1 MEQNPFL
8 FGIYLGGVAGIDN
21 EVGLTVSKADKPGA
35 ICQALDTLQGEKNL
49 FIVRNYL
56 HFKGVP
62 QIDSVNEAVQNAHQ
76 YCGPN
81 RKLDLVLCFQTTV
94 YSSSIWQQFIHQ
106 VLDYYGPVL
115 HSIQI
120 AEEPNM
126 YQFPGDGTFPQ
137 ISQVIVDGVIFAK
150 QEIRKRGLPI
160 QVGFNAVPCFDKA
173 DPFWNSLRQLL
184 DASFLDSLDY
194 VGLDFFPDV
203 FRPINPD
210 SQEGDIH
217 KMVEGLLHH
226 FRDVNLKTTGID
238 QTISIRITEHG
249 WPTGPT
255 RSPERQAYLLN
266 TIIRG
271 IYACRTELNITHYE
285 LFSLRDA
292 DSENPNLFYQFGL
305 LQDDYSAKP
314 AFYTY
319 QQLIEELSS

>member
-1 MEQNPFL
+1 MEQQPFL

-21 EVGLTVSKADKPGA
+21 EVGLTVSKADKPDA
-35 ICQALDTLQGEKNL
+35 IRQALATLQGEKKL

-56 HFKGVP
+56 HFKGDP
-62 QIDSVNEAVQNAHQ
+62 QLDSANEAVQHAHQ
-76 YCGPN
+76 YCGPK
-81 RKLDLVLCFQTTV
+81 RKLDLVLCFQTTS
-94 YSSSIWQQFIHQ
+94 YSPSIWQQFIHQ
-106 VLDYYGPVL
+106 VLDYYEPVL
-115 HSIQI
+115 HSLQI

-126 YQFPGDGTFPQ
+126 YQFPGDGAFPQ

-150 QEIRKRGLPI
+150 QEIRKRGLSI

-217 KMVEGLLHH
+217 KMVEGLLYH
-226 FRDVNLKTTGID
+226 FRDVNLKTAGID
-238 QTISIRITEHG
+238 QTIPIRITEHG

-255 RSPERQAYLLN
+255 RSAERQVYLLN